1 MLDVT
6 PGEVWKILF
15 LENSGIFKSLT
26 PVESII
32 LSAVLTVIV
41 GTGVTVTNLKSFV
54 TEFTEMAE
62 SVLLTAESKV
72 ANPLSAD
79 WDEATGMSR
88 DMVRQ

>member
-32 LSAVLTVIV
+32 LSAVLTVPV

-54 TEFTEMAE
+54 TEFTEM
-62 SVLLTAESKV
+62 VLLTAESKV

-88 DMVRQ
+88 DVVRQ